1 MYNTVYCDTEA
12 ARELSNVWLAAVDAR
27 VCVS

>member
-1 MYNTVYCDTEA
+1 MMYNTVYCDTEA
-12 ARELSNVWLAAVDAR
+12 ARELSNVWLAAVD